1 MKGIKNILDK
11 LDALLMASTLAE
23 AGAMDL
29 ARNTLQSRES
39 LQNSSKDSLS
49 DFLYKT
55 GLDNVKVYYGVTRA

>member
-39 LQNSSKDSLS
+39 VQNSSKDSLS